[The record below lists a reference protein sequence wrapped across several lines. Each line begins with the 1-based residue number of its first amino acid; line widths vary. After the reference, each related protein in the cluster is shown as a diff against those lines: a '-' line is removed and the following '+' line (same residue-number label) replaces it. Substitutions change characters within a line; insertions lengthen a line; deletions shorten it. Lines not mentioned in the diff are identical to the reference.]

1 MNSMKGLD
9 MKKISTVIILAFVM
23 MLLLAG
29 CVKSPSVPM
38 KDESNVKSAV
48 VTPPVKEPTIVP
60 PTSSEPAVV
69 KPPGSPPRIPD
80 SHVWEHLGKTR
91 SGDTYFAK
99 KIVTASS
106 GIIAVSTYKIVTDD
120 FRKQTIEE
128 VKNDN
133 LKKSIKYQ
141 NYEHDVRIDEIDCK
155 NNRYRVKEV
164 THYDEK
170 GNVLDSYQYKNEEWK
185 NIPVLTGLDA
195 LREKFCIPQKKP
207 SKRKK

>member
-1 MNSMKGLD
+1 
-9 MKKISTVIILAFVM
+9 MKKISSVIFLSFVM

-29 CVKSPSVPM
+29 CVKGPSVSV
-38 KDESNVKSAV
+38 KDESNVKTTV
-48 VTPPVKEPTIVP
+48 VTPPAAEPAIVP
-60 PTSSEPAVV
+60 SRSSEPAAV
-69 KPPGSPPRIPD
+69 KPPGTTPVIPD

-91 SGDTYFAK
+91 SGDTYYAK
-99 KIVTASS
+99 TIVTTSS
-106 GIIAVSTYKIVTDD
+106 GLISVSTYKIVTDD

-164 THYDEK
+164 THYDDK
-170 GNVLDSYQYKNEEWK
+170 GNVLDSYQYKNEDWK
-185 NIPVLTGLDA
+185 NIPVLTGLDV
-195 LREKFCIPQKKP
+195 LREKFCVPQKKP